1 MSINWPILLLA
12 AIIPLIVG
20 FIWYNPKVFGT
31 VWMKA
36 SGMTEDQM
44 KGSNMALVFGLTYFY
59 SLLIAMFLLVVVI
72 HQFHVYSIFAA
83 DPGVNDPTTEVGAY
97 FKNFMDKYGN
107 NFRTFKH
114 GAFHGTLLGIFL
126 TMPLLGINALFERK
140 PFKYVLIHTGYWIV
154 TFALMGGV
162 ICGFNK

>member
-1 MSINWPILLLA
+1 MSIDWPIILLA

-31 VWMKA
+31 AWMKV
-36 SGMTEDQM
+36 SGMTEEQM
-44 KGSNMALVFGLTYFY
+44 KGSNMALIFGLTYFY
-59 SLLIAMFLLVVVI
+59 SLLLSMALLGVVI
-72 HQFHVYSIFAA
+72 HQFHVYSIFAN

-126 TMPLLGINALFERK
+126 TMPLFGINALFERK
-140 PFKYVLIHTGYWIV
+140 SFKYVLIHTGYWIV
-154 TFALMGGV
+154 SFALMGGI
-162 ICGFNK
+162 ICGFYK